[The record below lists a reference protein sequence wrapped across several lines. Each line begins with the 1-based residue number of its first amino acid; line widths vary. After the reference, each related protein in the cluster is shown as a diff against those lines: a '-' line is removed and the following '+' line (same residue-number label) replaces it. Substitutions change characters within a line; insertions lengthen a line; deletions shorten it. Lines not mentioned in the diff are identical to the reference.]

1 MSTLAGLPMSA
12 SLPSTAAE
20 PAAHGVVTIEHPQG
34 RWMAALVAAA
44 PNGLQLRRALA
55 HSYDAARHG
64 SFGLALAP
72 QGGLYVTAWL
82 PRSAAAGPE
91 GAGAAPSEADI
102 ENRLLAMARDWA
114 TAVPSTP
121 GRDGRWAQSQESRVR
136 HGLLRAR

>member
-1 MSTLAGLPMSA
+1 MSA

-20 PAAHGVVTIEHPQG
+20 QAAHRVVTVEHPQG

-82 PRSAAAGPE
+82 PRAAAGSLE
-91 GAGAAPSEADI
+91 GPGAPSADADI
-102 ENRLLAMARDWA
+102 ESRLLAMARDWA
-114 TAVPSTP
+114 TAVPSAP